1 MQSYGFSF
9 IYPKIRFLKGAVI
22 KNYESD
28 KESDNSFL
36 TGRHKNSLLPWQEAS
51 ALDLRIF

>member
-9 IYPKIRFLKGAVI
+9 IYPKIRFLKGAII

-28 KESDNSFL
+28 NASDNSFL
-36 TGRHKNSLLPWQEAS
+36 KGRHKNSLLP
-51 ALDLRIF
+51 